1 MKLIKSL
8 NDFDNLNEGILSSL
22 LRGVKNV
29 LSSKKGKLEEV
40 LKKIKSARD
49 EEVVNAIQAEKE
61 ISSIPREDSVDNRFT
76 VTNLRKQA
84 RTYSALKGREINSL
98 FKEANEI
105 IGDDPQLEAFFN
117 SEVAKIEMGTK
128 EKLIKSIG
136 SFTDSHYLN
145 QLNSEFED
153 LVKDANKK
161 SAFYDSISV
170 NPTYMPDIS
179 VPSNMSDDVISFLNL
194 SSKEAG
200 FTSRELDNDSL
211 NKYYTQIK
219 DFFFD
224 LEDKYSSS
232 MESLKRGKK
241 EAEKFGE
248 RYAIR
253 RIEKEEI
260 NLKYHLRK
268 AIDKLRGRLNT
279 LEKEMRNRRNG

>member
-1 MKLIKSL
+1 MILKRI
-8 NDFDNLNEGILSSL
+8 DQFDNLNEGILSSL
-22 LRGVKNV
+22 MRGIKNA
-29 LSSKKGKLEEV
+29 LSSKKGKLENV
-40 LKKIKSARD
+40 LKKIENSRE
-49 EEVVNAIQAEKE
+49 EEVRNAIEIEKE
-61 ISSIPREDSVDNRFT
+61 IASVPRDNSVDNNFHI
-76 VTNLRKQA
+76 TNLRKQS
-84 RTYSALKGREINSL
+84 RTYSSLKGREINSL

-105 IGDDPQLEAFFN
+105 ISDDPQLEAFFA
-117 SEVAKIEMGTK
+117 SEIAKIEMNTR

-145 QLNSEFED
+145 QLNTEFED
-153 LVKDANKK
+153 LVKDANRK
-161 SAFYDSISV
+161 SSFYDSIAV

-179 VPSNMSDDVISFLNL
+179 VPSSMSDDVISFLNL

-224 LEDKYSSS
+224 LEDKYSSA
-232 MESLKRGKK
+232 MDDIKKGRK

-248 RYAIR
+248 RYAIK
-253 RIEKEEI
+253 RIEREEI